1 MIPTGESR
9 RQLEPKSPPQGLQK
23 TASGASFN
31 ATSAQSAS
39 LKGQLQA
46 LDDIIKQLREEESV
60 VTREVQRLRAEKDTV
75 DNELNHQTTD
85 SRDMLQE
92 EVTAGEEE
100 MQRHISSQ
108 KAENSRLQ
116 IQITQLKTDKAT
128 LQEQI
133 IALTKRVQDIENSLG
148 HDHPS

>member
-9 RQLEPKSPPQGLQK
+9 RQQEPKSPPQVLQK
-23 TASGASFN
+23 TGSGASLN

-60 VTREVQRLRAEKDTV
+60 VTREVQRLRAEKDTA

-85 SRDMLQE
+85 SQDMLQE

-116 IQITQLKTDKAT
+116 IQITQLKTDKAN